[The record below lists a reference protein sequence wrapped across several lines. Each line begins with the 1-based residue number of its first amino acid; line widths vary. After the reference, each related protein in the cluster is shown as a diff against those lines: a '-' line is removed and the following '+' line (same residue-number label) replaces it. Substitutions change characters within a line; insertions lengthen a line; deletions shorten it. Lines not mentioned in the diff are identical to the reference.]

1 MACQSVDE
9 RITKLT
15 EELKVAVEKHNQ
27 ALEIV
32 NSEKEKAFG
41 FQKQLELLNEMKKE
55 AEKDS
60 ETVTTTEVV

>member
-1 MACQSVDE
+1 MACQSVDD

-32 NSEKEKAFG
+32 NTEKEKAFG
-41 FQKQLELLNEMKKE
+41 IQKQVELLNEMKAEENPEE
-55 AEKDS
+55 A
-60 ETVTTTEVV
+60 TVTEVV

>member
-32 NSEKEKAFG
+32 NTEKEKAFG
-41 FQKQLELLNEMKKE
+41 LQKQLELLNEMK

>member
-1 MACQSVDE
+1 MACQSVDD

-32 NSEKEKAFG
+32 NTEKEKAFG
-41 FQKQLELLNEMKKE
+41 LQKQLELLNEMKE
-55 AEKDS
+55 EENP
-60 ETVTTTEVV
+60 ETATVTEVV

>member
-1 MACQSVDE
+1 MACQSVDD

-32 NSEKEKAFG
+32 NTEKENAFG
-41 FQKQLELLNEMKKE
+41 LQKQLELLNEMKEEENPQE
-55 AEKDS
+55 A
-60 ETVTTTEVV
+60 TVTEVV

>member
-32 NSEKEKAFG
+32 NTEKEKAFG
-41 FQKQLELLNEMKKE
+41 LQKQLELLNEMKAEENPEE
-55 AEKDS
+55 A
-60 ETVTTTEVV
+60 TVTEVV